1 MRLEMRQ
8 RRERVRGDRGTGET
22 GEARVSTAQGT
33 CSHRPRRASLVG
45 IRTEPEQRL
54 PKPARAGSAAPPRP
68 PPPSRR
74 RGAAPRRSGAPV
86 SPAPAARCVPGA
98 DVSPGSRADIT
109 PGRAAGSAPAGP
121 IALAAPPAPAGTG
134 HGHSAPGAEGPRMR
148 RALLTLLLL
157 LARPPPAAARPATT
171 DGSIPA
177 AGTGDQDPPLWP
189 PLAPP
194 PPGPWRGRRDEPPLS
209 IDLTFHLLRH
219 LLLLA
224 RAQSQRARAD
234 SNRRILD
241 AVGR

>member
-1 MRLEMRQ
+1 
-8 RRERVRGDRGTGET
+8 
-22 GEARVSTAQGT
+22 
-33 CSHRPRRASLVG
+33 
-45 IRTEPEQRL
+45 
-54 PKPARAGSAAPPRP
+54 
-68 PPPSRR
+68 
-74 RGAAPRRSGAPV
+74 
-86 SPAPAARCVPGA
+86 
-98 DVSPGSRADIT
+98 
-109 PGRAAGSAPAGP
+109 
-121 IALAAPPAPAGTG
+121 
-134 HGHSAPGAEGPRMR
+134 MR

-171 DGSIPA
+171 DDSIPAAAGSIPA
-177 AGTGDQDPPLWP
+177 VGTGAQDRPLWP

>member
-1 MRLEMRQ
+1 
-8 RRERVRGDRGTGET
+8 
-22 GEARVSTAQGT
+22 
-33 CSHRPRRASLVG
+33 
-45 IRTEPEQRL
+45 
-54 PKPARAGSAAPPRP
+54 
-68 PPPSRR
+68 
-74 RGAAPRRSGAPV
+74 
-86 SPAPAARCVPGA
+86 
-98 DVSPGSRADIT
+98 
-109 PGRAAGSAPAGP
+109 
-121 IALAAPPAPAGTG
+121 
-134 HGHSAPGAEGPRMR
+134 MR

-177 AGTGDQDPPLWP
+177 AGTGAQDQPLWP

>member
-1 MRLEMRQ
+1 
-8 RRERVRGDRGTGET
+8 
-22 GEARVSTAQGT
+22 
-33 CSHRPRRASLVG
+33 
-45 IRTEPEQRL
+45 
-54 PKPARAGSAAPPRP
+54 
-68 PPPSRR
+68 
-74 RGAAPRRSGAPV
+74 
-86 SPAPAARCVPGA
+86 
-98 DVSPGSRADIT
+98 
-109 PGRAAGSAPAGP
+109 
-121 IALAAPPAPAGTG
+121 
-134 HGHSAPGAEGPRMR
+134 MR
-148 RALLTLLLL
+148 RALLTLLLLL

-177 AGTGDQDPPLWP
+177 AGTGAQDHPLWP

>member
-1 MRLEMRQ
+1 
-8 RRERVRGDRGTGET
+8 
-22 GEARVSTAQGT
+22 
-33 CSHRPRRASLVG
+33 
-45 IRTEPEQRL
+45 
-54 PKPARAGSAAPPRP
+54 
-68 PPPSRR
+68 
-74 RGAAPRRSGAPV
+74 
-86 SPAPAARCVPGA
+86 
-98 DVSPGSRADIT
+98 
-109 PGRAAGSAPAGP
+109 
-121 IALAAPPAPAGTG
+121 
-134 HGHSAPGAEGPRMR
+134 MR

>member
-1 MRLEMRQ
+1 
-8 RRERVRGDRGTGET
+8 
-22 GEARVSTAQGT
+22 
-33 CSHRPRRASLVG
+33 
-45 IRTEPEQRL
+45 
-54 PKPARAGSAAPPRP
+54 
-68 PPPSRR
+68 
-74 RGAAPRRSGAPV
+74 
-86 SPAPAARCVPGA
+86 
-98 DVSPGSRADIT
+98 
-109 PGRAAGSAPAGP
+109 
-121 IALAAPPAPAGTG
+121 
-134 HGHSAPGAEGPRMR
+134 MR

-157 LARPPPAAARPATT
+157 LARPPPASARPATT
-171 DGSIPA
+171 DGSISA
-177 AGTGDQDPPLWP
+177 AAVGTGAQDHPLWP